1 MSIAAAQAMCVSAG
15 MNDVVISRHDPVLDD
30 LAMDRVAWWF
40 QQTISPLTAIESLDA
55 KPWAGHVRHQR
66 ESLICDITG
75 VTHLFDDEDGTMR
88 RATSLLESLGLAG
101 RMAIADTV
109 GAAWAVSH
117 HAIAKTHDAADRCF
131 VVPPRGQRSAIE
143 PLDVSALRIAPET
156 VETLSRLGIET
167 IGQLLRL
174 PRSGIAPRLG
184 TALVRRIE
192 QSLGEIDEPVG
203 SFCADV
209 EHTETLSLEYPTRD
223 FTILADRVTRLIETV
238 RAGLATHQRGALRL
252 TCRLDLS
259 VHPPLTVEVGLFSPT
274 TDVRHLAGLVHHRLE
289 SLRLPSDVTRLTISV
304 PLTGPLRSVQRSL
317 LDDFQ
322 SSDQRD
328 SLFTI
333 NSSNIGLSLSRL
345 IDSLSGRLGRSA
357 VVEIKR
363 TGDTLPES
371 AYSITPLAGNASRHR
386 GGKSSRRHRRSTART
401 KFTGVSERSPMQ
413 GLPTENE
420 SHEDL
425 IFRQASA
432 SDLTPSPSD
441 AMRRP
446 LSLLSS
452 PMLLVVRFADQA
464 FARDTTRIDVP
475 DQFRLHGVTHRP
487 VRVWGPERIETGWW
501 KGPSIRRDYYRI
513 ETDRSQWWWIFR
525 DRVPTTPGDAV
536 PNHRRPKLAGDKAP
550 NREPR
555 HVNTLSPVRYR
566 WMIHGRFA

>member
-30 LAMDRVAWWF
+30 SALNQVAWWF

-55 KPWAGHVRHQR
+55 KPWAGHIRHQR

-75 VTHLFDDEDGTMR
+75 VTHLFDGEDGTMR

-117 HAIAKTHDAADRCF
+117 HAIARTHAPADRCF
-131 VVPPRGQRSAIE
+131 AVPPNGQRSAIE

-156 VETLSRLGIET
+156 VETLSRLGIES

-184 TALVRRIE
+184 TLLVRRIE
-192 QSLGEIDEPVG
+192 QALGEIDEPVS
-203 SFCADV
+203 SFCADA
-209 EHTETLSLEYPTRD
+209 EHAETLSLEYPTRD
-223 FTILADRVTRLIETV
+223 LAILADRVTRLIETV

-304 PLTGPLRSVQRSL
+304 PLTGPLRSVQK
-317 LDDFQ
+317 
-322 SSDQRD
+322 
-328 SLFTI
+328 SLFDDCQPSSPFTV

-363 TGDTLPES
+363 TGDALPES

-386 GGKSSRRHRRSTART
+386 GGRSSQPHRRSTRT
-401 KFTGVSERSPMQ
+401 AKFTRVSKRSPVQ
-413 GLPTENE
+413 SAVTANE
-420 SHEDL
+420 LHEDL
-425 IFRQASA
+425 IFRHASA
-432 SDLTPSPSD
+432 LDLTPSPSD

-452 PMLLVVRFADQA
+452 PVLLVVRFADQA
-464 FARDTTRIDVP
+464 FARNTTRIDVP

-525 DRVPTTPGDAV
+525 DRVPTTPKDAV
-536 PNHRRPKLAGDKAP
+536 PNPSRSRLAGGKASD
-550 NREPR
+550 REPISM
-555 HVNTLSPVRYR
+555 NTHSPVRYR

>member
-1 MSIAAAQAMCVSAG
+1 MSIAAAQGMCVSAG
-15 MNDVVISRHDPVLDD
+15 MDDVVISRHDPVLDD
-30 LAMDRVAWWF
+30 SALNQVAWWF

-55 KPWAGHVRHQR
+55 KPWAGHIRHQR

-75 VTHLFDDEDGTMR
+75 VTHLFDGEDGTMR

-101 RMAIADTV
+101 RMAIADTI

-117 HAIAKTHDAADRCF
+117 HAIARTHDAADRCF
-131 VVPPRGQRSAIE
+131 VVPPRGQQSAIE
-143 PLDVSALRIAPET
+143 PLDASALRIAPET
-156 VETLSRLGIET
+156 VDTLSRLGIES

-184 TALVRRIE
+184 TTLVRRIE
-192 QSLGEIDEPVG
+192 QALGEIDEPAG
-203 SFCADV
+203 SFCADA
-209 EHTETLSLEYPTRD
+209 EHAETLSLEYPTRD
-223 FTILADRVTRLIETV
+223 LAILADRVTRLIQAV
-238 RAGLATHQRGALRL
+238 RTGLATRQHGALRL

-274 TDVRHLAGLVHHRLE
+274 TDVRHLAGLIHHRLE
-289 SLRLPSDVTRLTISV
+289 SLRLPSDVTQVNVSV
-304 PLTGPLRSVQRSL
+304 PLTGPLRSVQQSL
-317 LDDFQ
+317 FDDSQ
-322 SSDQRD
+322 SG
-328 SLFTI
+328 SLFTE
-333 NSSNIGLSLSRL
+333 NSSNLGLSLSRL

-363 TGDTLPES
+363 TGDALPES

-386 GGKSSRRHRRSTART
+386 GGRSSQPHRRSTRPT
-401 KFTGVSERSPMQ
+401 KFTRVSKPSPVQ
-413 GLPTENE
+413 SVVTVNE
-420 SHEDL
+420 IHEDL
-425 IFRQASA
+425 IFRHASA

-525 DRVPTTPGDAV
+525 DRVPTTPKDAV
-536 PNHRRPKLAGDKAP
+536 PNRRRSKLAGGEASD
-550 NREPR
+550 REPISM
-555 HVNTLSPVRYR
+555 NTHSPVRYR